1 MVDNAHMLKNEE
13 VNLMAAAPT
22 LKRVV
27 VGLGWDV
34 PESADGFPV
43 DLDAS
48 AFLLTRDGRVRND
61 TDFVFYNN
69 LEIDGGA
76 VKHLG
81 DSVTGAGDGD
91 DEQIKIDLEG
101 VPFDIEKIAF
111 SVTIHNAQERQQ
123 TFGLVKNAYIRVVDE
138 ESGTELLRFDLSED
152 AAENNSF
159 IFGELVRGDGLAWK
173 FKAIGLGAAGG
184 LYQIARDFKVNV
196 AAP

>member
-1 MVDNAHMLKNEE
+1 MVDNAHMQKDQE
-13 VNLMAAAPT
+13 VNLNDVAPT

-34 PESADGFPV
+34 PEAHEGFPV

-48 AFLLTRDGRVRND
+48 AFMLNRDGRVRND
-61 TDFVFYNN
+61 MDFIFYNN
-69 LEIDGGA
+69 LESDGGA
-76 VKHLG
+76 LKHLG
-81 DSVTGAGDGD
+81 DSVTGEGDGD
-91 DEQIKIDLEG
+91 DEQIKIDLDG

-111 SVTIHNAQERQQ
+111 SVTIHNAEERHQ

-138 ESGTELLRFDLSED
+138 DTGNELLRFDLSED

-159 IFGELVRGDGLAWK
+159 IFGELCRGDGLAWK
-173 FKAIGLGAAGG
+173 FKAIGMGGTGG